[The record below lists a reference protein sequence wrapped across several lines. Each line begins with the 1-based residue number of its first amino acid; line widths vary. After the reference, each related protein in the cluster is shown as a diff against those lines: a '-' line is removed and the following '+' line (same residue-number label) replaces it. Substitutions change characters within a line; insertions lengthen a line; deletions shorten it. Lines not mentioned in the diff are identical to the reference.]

1 VKISAQISQRG
12 PTRLEM
18 VAVFSPQ
25 FLPTDI
31 PRKALPHGIQ
41 RAEGLGEIVM
51 RCFYAFV
58 AAILIS
64 PVPVFSADTVSERP
78 ISALGR
84 LLPGDDIIY
93 LQAPF
98 FTYETPVIRTLEVKE
113 GDRVTKG
120 QLLATTFHTD
130 IAKGMLQVA
139 EASLQEAKDRLALTK
154 AGVEPAELA
163 AQNSLVSSL
172 EAECELQNNLYQRR
186 IKLGNE
192 NAVSSE
198 EVDTNRLRR
207 DVALRQLD
215 QARKHLEAM
224 KHVRPEDVQIAES
237 DVAKAEAEVSRTKAL
252 AAITQL
258 RSPIDGEVLSIETWP
273 GEMQKSDGVMAIGDV
288 DHMRAEAEVYSG
300 DVRRLK
306 VGQPAEVTG
315 DMFAKPLKG
324 KIRAIEPMA
333 RGSILRSLN
342 PQEPSDNWV
351 LRVTVDLDQPEL
363 ASAYSG
369 AQVVVRFL
377 ASK

>member
-1 VKISAQISQRG
+1 
-12 PTRLEM
+12 
-18 VAVFSPQ
+18 
-25 FLPTDI
+25 
-31 PRKALPHGIQ
+31 
-41 RAEGLGEIVM
+41 M
-51 RCFYAFV
+51 RCFYTLV

-64 PVPVFSADTVSERP
+64 PVPVLPADAVSERP

-84 LLPGDDIIY
+84 LLPGDEIIY
-93 LQAPF
+93 LQAPL
-98 FTYETPVIRTLEVKE
+98 FTSETPVIRTLEVKE

-120 QLLATTFHTD
+120 QVVATTFHFE
-130 IAKGMLQVA
+130 IAQGMVQVA
-139 EASLQEAKDRLALTK
+139 EASLQEAKDRLTLTK
-154 AGVEPAELA
+154 AGVEPAELEA
-163 AQNSLVSSL
+163 ENSLVSSL

-192 NAVSSE
+192 KWVSPE

-207 DVALRQLD
+207 DVAQRQLD

-224 KHVRPEDVQIAES
+224 KHVRPEDVRIAES
-237 DVAKAEAEVSRTKAL
+237 GVAKAEAEITRAKAL
-252 AAITQL
+252 AALTQL
-258 RSPIDGEVLSIETWP
+258 GSPINGQVLSIETWP
-273 GEMQKSDGVMAIGDV
+273 GEMPKSDGVMAIGDV

-300 DVRRLK
+300 NVRLLK

-315 DMFAKPLKG
+315 DMLAKPLKG

-377 ASK
+377 TSE

>member
-1 VKISAQISQRG
+1 
-12 PTRLEM
+12 
-18 VAVFSPQ
+18 
-25 FLPTDI
+25 
-31 PRKALPHGIQ
+31 
-41 RAEGLGEIVM
+41 M
-51 RCFYAFV
+51 RCFYTLV

-64 PVPVFSADTVSERP
+64 PVPVLPADAVSERP

-84 LLPGDDIIY
+84 LLPGDEIIY
-93 LQAPF
+93 LQAPL
-98 FTYETPVIRTLEVKE
+98 FTSETPVIRTLEVKE

-120 QLLATTFHTD
+120 QVVATTFHFE
-130 IAKGMLQVA
+130 IAQGMLQVA
-139 EASLQEAKDRLALTK
+139 EASLQEAKDRLTLTK
-154 AGVEPAELA
+154 AGVEPAELE

-186 IKLGNE
+186 IKLGSE
-192 NAVSSE
+192 KAVSSE
-198 EVDTNRLRR
+198 EVDTNRLKR
-207 DVALRQLD
+207 DVAQRQLD

-224 KHVRPEDVQIAES
+224 KHVRPEDVRIAES
-237 DVAKAEAEVSRTKAL
+237 GVAKAGAEVTRAKAL

-258 RSPIDGEVLSIETWP
+258 RSPINGQVLSIETWP
-273 GEMQKSDGVMAIGDV
+273 GEMPKSDGVMAIGDV

-300 DVRRLK
+300 NVRFLK

-315 DMFAKPLKG
+315 DMLAKPLKG

-377 ASK
+377 TSQ